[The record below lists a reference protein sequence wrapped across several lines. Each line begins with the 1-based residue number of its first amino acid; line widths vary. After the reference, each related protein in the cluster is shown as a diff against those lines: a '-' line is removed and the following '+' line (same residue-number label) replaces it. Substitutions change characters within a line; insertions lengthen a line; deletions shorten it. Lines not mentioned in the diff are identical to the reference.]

1 MTDQTNAMNSL
12 VQEFMKEI
20 RADKRKAL
28 IFRAVGWIYLLGSTL
43 LFAILF
49 FSDGGKAKDE
59 ESPHLAVIDVLAPI
73 QRKGGVAA
81 DNVIQALQKA
91 FKQENTQAILLDM
104 DSPGGSAAQSDL
116 IYREILRLRE
126 EYPDKPVYAVVGDLC
141 ASGCYFIASA
151 ANEIIVNS
159 TSMIGNIGVRMDSF
173 GFTGLMERLG
183 VERRI
188 ITAGENKILSDPFST
203 IKPEIQEHLRDHVLA
218 TTHQV
223 FIDAVKNGRGER
235 LNDNPEIFSG
245 LVWVGQEA
253 VEIGLADKIGSIG
266 SISREL
272 MEEPKVVNYSV
283 RNTRLL
289 DLFTGTATELKQT
302 FVGGDV
308 RLSW

>member
-59 ESPHLAVIDVLAPI
+59 KSPHLAVIDVLAPI

-218 TTHQV
+218 TTHQE

-235 LNDNPEIFSG
+235 LIDNPEIFSG